1 MFQYRMGKSG
11 LFSVLIFISLIGCQS
26 AQRQAG
32 EHQGA
37 AAVTQANAGF
47 SHDLSRDE
55 EAGGHTLRKHVR
67 LSDQQLRER
76 LQQEPNIAAAS
87 TYTDRAAAEL
97 AVGTAL
103 HDNHDK
109 IERWLRHPGGHPN
122 LVLDYNGDPSRPVG
136 LTLRRGQDHS
146 EPCSY
151 AVVVLKWTG
160 PYEYYVLTSYPEC
173 RR

>member
-1 MFQYRMGKSG
+1 MFQYRMRKPG

-26 AQRQAG
+26 ALWEAAG
-32 EHQGA
+32 NQGA
-37 AAVTQANAGF
+37 PAVTQANAGF

-55 EAGGHTLRKHVR
+55 EAGGHTLRKHVG

-87 TYTDRAAAEL
+87 TYTDRQAAEL
-97 AVGTAL
+97 AIGTAL
-103 HDNHDK
+103 HENHDK

-122 LVLDYNGDPSRPVG
+122 LVLDYNGNPSRPVG
-136 LTLRRGQDHS
+136 RTLRRGKDHS
-146 EPCSY
+146 EPCAH

-160 PYEYYVLTSYPEC
+160 LYEYYVLTSYPEC
-173 RR
+173 R